1 MDELI
6 FGTLQD
12 FNIIVL
18 AAIIAAFLWLLG
30 KGADIVVEEAV
41 EISISWGVPKV
52 IVGSTIVS
60 LGTTLPEASVSVM
73 AAINGEPGLALGNAI
88 GSIIAD
94 TGLIMGIC
102 AIIGLVPVVGRIIRL
117 QSRIQF
123 AVVFLLAAA
132 SLPLGGFEAGG
143 NIAQIVGFFFIILL
157 IAYVVYSI
165 INTRGQVGESSDEIA
180 EEVGVSIKGLLRLI
194 MGIALIIISSKILIP
209 AVQIVATKVG
219 IPESIIGA
227 TLVAFGTSLPE
238 LVTSI
243 TAVRKGHGQLAI
255 GNVIGADILNV
266 LFVVGAS
273 ASVSPAGL
281 AVPQKF
287 LMVQIPFMIAV
298 ILILRISI
306 IKSKEYIS
314 KVFGYILLALY
325 ILYLF
330 MTFFL

>member
-1 MDELI
+1 MSSLQINAIIHLKKGFLMDELI

-132 SLPLGGFEAGG
+132 SLLLGG
-143 NIAQIVGFFFIILL
+143 LKL
-157 IAYVVYSI
+157 
-165 INTRGQVGESSDEIA
+165 
-180 EEVGVSIKGLLRLI
+180 
-194 MGIALIIISSKILIP
+194 
-209 AVQIVATKVG
+209 
-219 IPESIIGA
+219 GA
-227 TLVAFGTSLPE
+227 T
-238 LVTSI
+238 
-243 TAVRKGHGQLAI
+243 
-255 GNVIGADILNV
+255 
-266 LFVVGAS
+266 
-273 ASVSPAGL
+273 
-281 AVPQKF
+281 
-287 LMVQIPFMIAV
+287 
-298 ILILRISI
+298 
-306 IKSKEYIS
+306 
-314 KVFGYILLALY
+314 
-325 ILYLF
+325 
-330 MTFFL
+330 